1 MFQTVFTF
9 ESGVQTVEKAG
20 KNMIFLEILVPILTL
35 GVTALIVY
43 AGLSGNKFYFI
54 DGPRSAA
61 ITLGA
66 IGMVFCTISVGR
78 FITGAPAH
86 PLSII
91 GYLFGTIALVAFLT
105 QVFQWKIS
113 VLQDPVRV
121 LWVIAVCIA
130 VKTLVGRLYF
140 LVR

>member
-1 MFQTVFTF
+1 MKKEGTVMNFP
-9 ESGVQTVEKAG
+9 G
-20 KNMIFLEILVPILTL
+20 ILVAILTL
-35 GVTALIVY
+35 GITALIVY
-43 AGLSGNKFYFI
+43 AGLSGKKILFME
-54 DGPRSAA
+54 GPRSAA

-78 FITGAPAH
+78 FISGAPAH

-91 GYLFGTIALVAFLT
+91 GYLFGTIALLAFLT

-113 VLQDPVRV
+113 VLQDPSTA

>member
-1 MFQTVFTF
+1 M
-9 ESGVQTVEKAG
+9 EKAG
-20 KNMIFLEILVPILTL
+20 KNMIALEIFVSILTL

-43 AGLSGNKFYFI
+43 AGLSGKKILFV

-66 IGMVFCTISVGR
+66 IGMAFCAISVGR
-78 FITGAPAH
+78 FISGAPAH
-86 PLSII
+86 PLSIV
-91 GYLFGTIALVAFLT
+91 GYLVGTIALVAFLT

-113 VLQDPVRV
+113 VLQDPATA

-130 VKTLVGRLYF
+130 IKTVVARLYF
-140 LVR
+140 LIR

>member
-1 MFQTVFTF
+1 M
-9 ESGVQTVEKAG
+9 EKAG
-20 KNMIFLEILVPILTL
+20 KNMIFLEILVPVLTL
-35 GVTALIVY
+35 GVTAFIVY
-43 AGLSGNKFYFI
+43 AGLSGKKILFI

-78 FITGAPAH
+78 FVSGAPAH
-86 PLSII
+86 PLSIV
-91 GYLFGTIALVAFLT
+91 GYLFGTLALIAFLT
-105 QVFQWKIS
+105 QVFQWKLS
-113 VLQDPVRV
+113 VLQDPTTA

-140 LVR
+140 FVR